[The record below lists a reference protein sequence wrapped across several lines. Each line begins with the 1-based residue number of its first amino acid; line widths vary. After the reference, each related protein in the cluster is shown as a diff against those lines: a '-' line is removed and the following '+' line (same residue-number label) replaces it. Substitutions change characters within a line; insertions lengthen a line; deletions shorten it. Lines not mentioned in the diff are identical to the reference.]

1 MNGMRNLLVT
11 VCLAALAGASVQLQ
25 GARPQGAQS
34 PGKAAAASGETA
46 EATRGQGLFNE
57 RCAICH
63 YDQSAAQKLGPG
75 LKGIYARGKFAD
87 GKRVDDAS
95 MAGWLEKGGKDM
107 PGLKDVLKPA
117 EIRTLISYLKTL

>member
-1 MNGMRNLLVT
+1 MSGMRILIVT
-11 VCLAALAGASVQLQ
+11 ACLAAVAGIFAQ
-25 GARPQGAQS
+25 PQ
-34 PGKAAAASGETA
+34 GKAAAVSVETA
-46 EATRGQGLFNE
+46 ESVRGQALFND

-63 YDQSAAQKLGPG
+63 YDQSAAQKIGPG

-87 GKRVDDAS
+87 GKKVDDTN
-95 MAGWLEKGGKDM
+95 MVGWIEKGGKDM